1 MVKIENISLKTIKN
15 LISTYFLNVID
26 YSAAKTF
33 LVQEKYISNSAKTE
47 NSETKI
53 ISAIAKLIYNV
64 LLKDIAFIAQ
74 KDPSL
79 KDEKEVIAAQ
89 TKGLIATMCYRVANF
104 FYYCNITNNAE
115 KAKQIS
121 RKLMEECVLLTSIDI
136 HPAAKI
142 KEQFFIDHGANIV
155 IGATCVIGER
165 CNIFNNVILGSKNVV
180 SATNEKRHPTLKNDV
195 TICAGAKIL
204 GNITLGNN
212 VFVSPNAVVLDDVED
227 NQKVL
232 IINQL
237 QITKNETYSYL
248 PSQKLIIYGIV
259 PKFKNSLTI
268 LGEGFYNPTVL
279 IKLKN
284 NKEVTYNI
292 TYWDKNKILLKIKNT
307 TPFDKESVKGVKIII
322 LSNSNKVIV
331 LNNVAIEKVLTTLT
345 D

>member
-15 LISTYFLNVID
+15 LISTHYSDIID
-26 YSAAKTF
+26 YSLAKTF
-33 LVQEKYISNSAKTE
+33 LVQHNYLKK
-47 NSETKI
+47 
-53 ISAIAKLIYNV
+53 IAKMQSEEERIIASLAQFIYDI
-64 LLKDIAFIAQ
+64 LLKDVVFIAQ

-79 KDEKEVIAAQ
+79 KDKKDVINAK
-89 TKGLIATMCYRVANF
+89 TKGLVATMFYRIANF
-104 FYYCNITNNAE
+104 FYYCEITKNSDLT
-115 KAKQIS
+115 KQIS
-121 RKLMEECVLLTSIDI
+121 RQLMEECVLLTNIDI
-136 HPAAKI
+136 HPAARI
-142 KEQFFIDHGANIV
+142 KEQFFIDHGASIV
-155 IGATCVIGER
+155 IGATCEIGER

-180 SATNEKRHPTLKNDV
+180 NAKSEKRHPTLKNDV

-212 VFVSPNAVVLDDVED
+212 VFVSPGAIVLDDVDD

-237 QITKNETYSYL
+237 QIVKHETYSYL

-284 NKEVTYNI
+284 SKEVNYNI
-292 TYWDKNKILLKIKNT
+292 TYWDKNKILIKFKNT
-307 TPFDKESVKGVKIII
+307 TPFDKEVVKGVKIIV
-322 LSNSNKVIV
+322 LSNSNKVII
-331 LNNVAIEKVLTTLT
+331 LNNIAIEKALTTLT